1 MYELRNRPE
10 PRPWS
15 FRLIVAGALVVCGV
29 VASGVRTMSAI
40 RAISPAGLIEAIPS
54 AIIIEV
60 AGVAFWAIN
69 VWLRISDQHDDWI
82 TRACILL
89 PMLASVAYAWVY
101 SLVTPPSWLTL
112 AAQRSAPWAIVTGSV
127 AINLMTEG
135 MTRELARQIEL
146 YRQDHAAWELEQIEL
161 RQQEHQAAVRR
172 EDDREAARIR
182 LQAELRER
190 EAQAELQ
197 RKIAYE
203 REVARLQRLAQRQA
217 QSAPQPAQPA
227 QTAERLRAR
236 LSPAARRD
244 AIAQRLAQDPDAT
257 AVQLAQA
264 FGVSRR
270 TAETD
275 LAAVRNNNHGGAQ

>member
-146 YRQDHAAWELEQIEL
+146 YRQDHAAWELERSL
-161 RQQEHQAAVRR
+161 AAYRAAGR
-172 EDDREAARIR
+172 SEAENDRDLPGSHAGR
-182 LQAELRER
+182 LRER

-197 RKIAYE
+197 RKIALRRE
-203 REVARLQRLAQRQA
+203 RARLQRGTAQRDCAATARPPQASGCA
-217 QSAPQPAQPA
+217 QSLP
-227 QTAERLRAR
+227 
-236 LSPAARRD
+236 SPRRD
-244 AIAQRLAQDPDAT
+244 ATADARSAADVT
-257 AVQLAQA
+257 ALQLRK
-264 FGVSRR
+264 VRHVRR
-270 TAETD
+270 TAE
-275 LAAVRNNNHGGAQ
+275 